1 MTAARTDERD
11 TREPMSARIWL
22 SSQGR
27 LKAKAR
33 AKNIGHTTLAG
44 DVVEAAMGYIT
55 CSRCHDT
62 VPVVLGDMS
71 GSTFLDAAAA
81 AVKEVAAQKC
91 WEGAGRERR
100 PAHKPV
106 LVGAKAGSRPPV
118 VTGERDEAPRRERG
132 AQERTEPPA
141 SAPARAARL
150 VSLAAENG
158 HDITTASE
166 LPSTATAVFQEPL
179 GQRRE
184 EHPVPVAADQSG
196 KKGRTCKHRNM
207 RMRKGV
213 CPDCSEW
220 VVKP

>member
-1 MTAARTDERD
+1 VTAARTDERD

-106 LVGAKAGSRPPV
+106 LVGAG
-118 VTGERDEAPRRERG
+118 TAP
-132 AQERTEPPA
+132 AARTEPPEP
-141 SAPARAARL
+141 APARAARL

-158 HDITTASE
+158 HAVTTASE
-166 LPSTATAVFQEPL
+166 MGAGTATAVFKAGPGVDCLHENFR
-179 GQRRE
+179 G
-184 EHPVPVAADQSG
+184 V
-196 KKGRTCKHRNM
+196 
-207 RMRKGV
+207 KGV
-213 CPDCSEW
+213 CPDCKQW
-220 VVKP
+220 VGGKR